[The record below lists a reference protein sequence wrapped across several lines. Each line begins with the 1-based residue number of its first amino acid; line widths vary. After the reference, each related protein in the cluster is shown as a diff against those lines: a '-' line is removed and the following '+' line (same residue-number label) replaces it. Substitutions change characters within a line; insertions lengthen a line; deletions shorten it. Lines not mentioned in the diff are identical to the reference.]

1 MIDKNMCDKFK
12 HIRRSLDFTQ
22 VTFSKMLEISRTVI
36 ADIENY
42 RIDPSKKM
50 IKSVIDKFDINPSWL
65 YLGEGEMLS
74 KGRGNRIAEQPRIYN
89 KATPQQIEG
98 LLDKLGRLEKEN
110 ANLKN
115 ALLALASNQAN
126 TDLLDLLN
134 QMAIDIGAIRK
145 KLGDPQQ

>member
-1 MIDKNMCDKFK
+1 MVDKQMCDRFGN
-12 HIRRSLDFTQ
+12 IRRALNLTQIEFAKTLD
-22 VTFSKMLEISRTVI
+22 ISRQTINDV
-36 ADIENY
+36 ENY
-42 RIDPSKKM
+42 RTDPSKRLMKL
-50 IKSVIDKFDINPSWL
+50 VIDIHKINASWL
-65 YLGEGEMLS
+65 YLGEGEMIS
-74 KGRGNRIAEQPRIYN
+74 KGRENRIAEQPRIYN

-126 TDLLDLLN
+126 TDLIDLLN

-145 KLGDPQQ
+145 KLGDPDQ

>member
-65 YLGEGEMLS
+65 YLGEGDILS
-74 KGRGNRIAEQPRIYN
+74 KGRENRIAEQPRIYN

>member
-1 MIDKNMCDKFK
+1 MVDKQMCDRFGN
-12 HIRRSLDFTQ
+12 IRRALNLTQIEFAKTLD
-22 VTFSKMLEISRTVI
+22 ISRQTINDV
-36 ADIENY
+36 ENY
-42 RIDPSKKM
+42 RTDPSKRLMKL
-50 IKSVIDKFDINPSWL
+50 VIDIHKINASWL

-74 KGRGNRIAEQPRIYN
+74 KGRENRIAEQPRIYN

-98 LLDKLGRLEKEN
+98 LLDKLGRMEKEN

-126 TDLLDLLN
+126 TDLIDLLN

-145 KLGDPQQ
+145 KLGDPDQ